1 MLEHLFVGFQQALQW
16 QTLLAMLVGEVVG
29 ILVGAAPGLTVTMAV
44 SLMLP
49 ITFVLSPVAAMA
61 MLLGVYTGGFM
72 GNSIP
77 AILIKIPGT
86 PSAAATVF
94 DGYALAQKGE
104 AGKALGVSIIASLYG
119 GLFSLICLVLIA
131 PQLAKVALQFGS
143 AEVFSL
149 LLFGMSI
156 ICSFAQHSLVK
167 GIISGVLGLMLVT
180 VGLDPLLGSQ
190 RFTFGHVAL
199 TQGVS
204 LIPAMIG
211 IFAVPQVLDDLVAK
225 GSQAA
230 EAFKPKLSA
239 MLPSWR
245 EIRGLFGTFN
255 RASIIGTIIGII
267 PGTGGPIAT
276 FMAYDYERR
285 VSRDPQRFGH
295 GAIEGVAASAGAD
308 NGVTGGALVPM
319 LTLGIPGDPVTA
331 VMLGA
336 LTIQG
341 LRPGPL
347 LFEQHAPF
355 VYGLFASLLL
365 ANLLAALMTLVAV
378 RFSVQL
384 LRLPKASLGPVVLLL
399 CIIGAYSIDNSYFDV
414 GTMLVFGLLGFVLQ
428 RYRFPTV
435 PVVLALVLGPSL
447 ETNFRRALVE
457 SRGDPT
463 VFVTQPISLFFLVLA
478 MASVLAPLRARN
490 KRAKPRPTS

>member
-1 MLEHLFVGFQQALQW
+1 MPMLEHLLVGFQQALQW

-49 ITFVLSPVAAMA
+49 ATFVLSPAAAMA

-167 GIISGVLGLMLVT
+167 GLISGLLGLMLVT
-180 VGLDPLLGSQ
+180 VGLDPLLGTP

-204 LIPAMIG
+204 MIPAMIG
-211 IFAVPQVLDDLVAK
+211 IFAVPQVLEDLVAK

-239 MLPSWR
+239 LLPSWR

-365 ANLLAALMTLVAV
+365 ANLLAALMTLVGRSLFGSASALTQGEP
-378 RFSVQL
+378 RSGGPSPLHYRRLLNRQQL
-384 LRLPKASLGPVVLLL
+384 LRCRNHAGLRPAGFRPPALPVPDRAGDPGARPGPVPRDEFSTRAGRVPGRSHGLCHPAHLVALPHLGRGLGP
-399 CIIGAYSIDNSYFDV
+399 YFPPIEE
-414 GTMLVFGLLGFVLQ
+414 
-428 RYRFPTV
+428 YRKFMK
-435 PVVLALVLGPSL
+435 G
-447 ETNFRRALVE
+447 
-457 SRGDPT
+457 
-463 VFVTQPISLFFLVLA
+463 
-478 MASVLAPLRARN
+478 
-490 KRAKPRPTS
+490 

>member
-1 MLEHLFVGFQQALQW
+1 
-16 QTLLAMLVGEVVG
+16 
-29 ILVGAAPGLTVTMAV
+29 
-44 SLMLP
+44 
-49 ITFVLSPVAAMA
+49 
-61 MLLGVYTGGFM
+61 
-72 GNSIP
+72 
-77 AILIKIPGT
+77 
-86 PSAAATVF
+86 
-94 DGYALAQKGE
+94 
-104 AGKALGVSIIASLYG
+104 
-119 GLFSLICLVLIA
+119 
-131 PQLAKVALQFGS
+131 LQFGS

-149 LLFGMSI
+149 LVFGMSI

-167 GIISGVLGLMLVT
+167 GIISGLLGLMLVT
-180 VGLDPLLGSQ
+180 VGLDPLLGTQ
-190 RFTFGHVAL
+190 RFTFGEVAL
-199 TQGVS
+199 MQGVS

-211 IFAVPQVLDDLVAK
+211 IFAVPQVLEDLVAK
-225 GSQAA
+225 DSQAA
-230 EAFKPKLSA
+230 GAFKPKLSA

-285 VSRDPQRFGH
+285 VSRDPQQFGN

-365 ANLLAALMTLVAV
+365 ANILAALMTLVAI

-384 LRLPKASLGPVVLLL
+384 LRLPKASLGPVVLLI
-399 CIIGAYSIDNSYFDV
+399 CIVGAYSIDNSYFDI

-435 PVVLALVLGPSL
+435 PVILALVLGPSL

-463 VFVTQPISLFFLVLA
+463 VFITQPISLFFLILA
-478 MASVLAPLRARN
+478 AASVLTSLRSRN
-490 KRAKPRPTS
+490 T

>member
-1 MLEHLFVGFQQALQW
+1 
-16 QTLLAMLVGEVVG
+16 
-29 ILVGAAPGLTVTMAV
+29 
-44 SLMLP
+44 
-49 ITFVLSPVAAMA
+49 
-61 MLLGVYTGGFM
+61 
-72 GNSIP
+72 
-77 AILIKIPGT
+77 
-86 PSAAATVF
+86 
-94 DGYALAQKGE
+94 
-104 AGKALGVSIIASLYG
+104 
-119 GLFSLICLVLIA
+119 
-131 PQLAKVALQFGS
+131 
-143 AEVFSL
+143 
-149 LLFGMSI
+149 
-156 ICSFAQHSLVK
+156 
-167 GIISGVLGLMLVT
+167 MLVT
-180 VGLDPLLGSQ
+180 VGLDPLLGTP

-211 IFAVPQVLDDLVAK
+211 IFAVPQVLEDLLAK

-255 RASIIGTIIGII
+255 RASFIGTIIGII
-267 PGTGGPIAT
+267 PGAGGPIAT

-285 VSRDPQRFGH
+285 LSRDPRRFGR

-365 ANLLAALMTLVAV
+365 ANLLAALMTLAAV

-399 CIIGAYSIDNSYFDV
+399 CIVGAYSIDNSYFDV

-435 PVVLALVLGPSL
+435 PVILALVLGPSL

-463 VFVTQPISLFFLVLA
+463 VFVTQPLSLLFLVLA
-478 MASVLAPLRARN
+478 VASVLTSLRSR
-490 KRAKPRPTS
+490 KTGTEKDV

>member
-1 MLEHLFVGFQQALQW
+1 
-16 QTLLAMLVGEVVG
+16 
-29 ILVGAAPGLTVTMAV
+29 
-44 SLMLP
+44 MLP
-49 ITFVLSPVAAMA
+49 RW
-61 MLLGVYTGGFM
+61 
-72 GNSIP
+72 
-77 AILIKIPGT
+77 K
-86 PSAAATVF
+86 
-94 DGYALAQKGE
+94 
-104 AGKALGVSIIASLYG
+104 
-119 GLFSLICLVLIA
+119 
-131 PQLAKVALQFGS
+131 
-143 AEVFSL
+143 
-149 LLFGMSI
+149 
-156 ICSFAQHSLVK
+156 
-167 GIISGVLGLMLVT
+167 
-180 VGLDPLLGSQ
+180 
-190 RFTFGHVAL
+190 
-199 TQGVS
+199 
-204 LIPAMIG
+204 
-211 IFAVPQVLDDLVAK
+211 
-225 GSQAA
+225 
-230 EAFKPKLSA
+230 
-239 MLPSWR
+239 
-245 EIRGLFGTFN
+245 EIRALFGTFN

-267 PGTGGPIAT
+267 PGAGGPIAT

-285 VSRDPQRFGH
+285 VSRHPERFGH

-347 LFEQHAPF
+347 LFEQNAPF

-399 CIIGAYSIDNSYFDV
+399 CIVGAYSIDNSYFDV
-414 GTMLVFGLLGFVLQ
+414 GTMMAFGLLGFALQ

-457 SRGDPT
+457 SRSDPT
-463 VFVTQPISLFFLVLA
+463 VFVTQPISLLFLVLA
-478 MASVLAPLRARN
+478 AASVLAPLWTYLHDKSRHESS
-490 KRAKPRPTS
+490 PRQ